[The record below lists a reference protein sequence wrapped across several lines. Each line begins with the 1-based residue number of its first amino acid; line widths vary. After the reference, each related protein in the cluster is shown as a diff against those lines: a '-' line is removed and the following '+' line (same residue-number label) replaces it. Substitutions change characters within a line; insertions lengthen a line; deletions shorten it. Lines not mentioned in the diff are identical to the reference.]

1 MSVFFE
7 ALILSATMAVA
18 EPNVTLNQL
27 QDTCEKLASET
38 FHRET
43 VDDADRVEYRAHYN
57 ARLKKCVYSET
68 YISPAPVGT
77 NVWVYLS
84 DLQTNRIY
92 GGFHRSANLGLF
104 YCNLEEKE
112 CHSEAQWGELLK
124 PYMED

>member
-1 MSVFFE
+1 MSALFE
-7 ALILSATMAVA
+7 ILVLSATMAVA
-18 EPNVTLNQL
+18 QSNVTVNQRK
-27 QDTCEKLASET
+27 DTCEKLAAET

-43 VDDADRVEYRAHYN
+43 AYDDGRVEYRAHYN
-57 ARLKKCVYSET
+57 AHLKKCVYAET
-68 YISPAPVGT
+68 YISTAPVGT

-104 YCNLEEKE
+104 YCNLGDKE
-112 CHSEAQWGELLK
+112 CRSEAEWNELLK